1 MEAFIAKF
9 FMIDPD
15 VMLSHNLCG
24 SVFEI
29 LMSRIQILK
38 IPHWSRIGRLKRQ
51 NFPMRRADQTGY
63 TGSQW
68 LPRISTCGRL
78 LVDTYVSSK
87 ELVRETNYDL
97 SNLAQRQLK
106 TERQDFDDDMLPQFY
121 LKTDRILQLV
131 QHTEKDTFITYK
143 LMMHLNILPL
153 TKQLTT
159 IAGNLWFRSLQNAR
173 AERNEMLLLHEFR
186 SKKFLCPDKQSMSAK
201 EQRKMQDFG
210 DEDMHQENQKK
221 TVKGKRQKA
230 KYGGGLVLDPKAGFY
245 DNIVMMLDFNSLYP
259 SIIQEYNLCFTTVE
273 RKPTKNFDGAH
284 MKNGRK

>member
-1 MEAFIAKF
+1 
-9 FMIDPD
+9 
-15 VMLSHNLCG
+15 
-24 SVFEI
+24 
-29 LMSRIQILK
+29 
-38 IPHWSRIGRLKRQ
+38 
-51 NFPMRRADQTGY
+51 
-63 TGSQW
+63 
-68 LPRISTCGRL
+68 
-78 LVDTYVSSK
+78 
-87 ELVRETNYDL
+87 
-97 SNLAQRQLK
+97 
-106 TERQDFDDDMLPQFY
+106 MLPQFY

-273 RKPTKNFDGAH
+273 RKPTKNFDGVH
-284 MKNGRK
+284 TKNGRK